1 MINKITTAIL
11 NWFLAYLLIPISM
24 IVVDYFKMK
33 KTIKQLNIDI
43 EALKNAKTKK
53 DIDIAIDNLP

>member
-1 MINKITTAIL
+1 MLSKVITIL
-11 NWFLAYLLIPISM
+11 LNYLMTYVFIPISWV
-24 IVVDYFKMK
+24 IVDYFKMK

-53 DIDIAIDNLP
+53 DIDIAIDHVP